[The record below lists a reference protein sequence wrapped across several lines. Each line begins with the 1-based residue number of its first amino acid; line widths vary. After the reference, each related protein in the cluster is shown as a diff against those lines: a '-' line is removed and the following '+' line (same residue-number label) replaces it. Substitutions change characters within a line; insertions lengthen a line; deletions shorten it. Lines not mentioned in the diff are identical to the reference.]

1 MTTDDELRARLALA
15 EEARRAAD
23 AALKD
28 SERLAVIGSWTWLPG
43 PDTVTWSEEMFRIAG
58 RDQQLGAPSF
68 AEQSSMYSEPQVLR
82 DAVDEMVRTGETF
95 EVEVELERPDGEQQ
109 GGRIDLL
116 LTEMALPALA
126 GQELASRLRSA
137 RPDRRVLFIADS
149 SSIKSYERRGEQNAA
164 PVVRKPFTRLELS
177 RRVRDVLD
185 EVDG

>member
-23 AALKD
+23 A
-28 SERLAVIGSWTWLPG
+28 
-43 PDTVTWSEEMFRIAG
+43 
-58 RDQQLGAPSF
+58 
-68 AEQSSMYSEPQVLR
+68 
-82 DAVDEMVRTGETF
+82 
-95 EVEVELERPDGEQQ
+95 
-109 GGRIDLL
+109 
-116 LTEMALPALA
+116 
-126 GQELASRLRSA
+126 
-137 RPDRRVLFIADS
+137 RVLFIADS